1 VFDDDRVPK
10 DAYAPTFVRSMVM
23 VPIGKPRAVAAL
35 GAYWSQ
41 TGRQSPE
48 TVRRLENLARLA
60 TVAIENARLLGE
72 LKDSARQHSMMVAAG
87 RMGLWSFD
95 IASGVL
101 DTSAMCRS
109 NFGRD
114 PDLPF
119 SYADLHAAI
128 HDEDKARVQE
138 AIAKSIATGSDYDI
152 EYRLITPSGE
162 TRWIEIR
169 ARPSY
174 GPNGAPLVLSGLS
187 IDVTARKRMEA
198 ALQTSAATLEHLVI
212 ERTRELVTAQ
222 EALRQAQKLDAMGQL
237 TGGVAH
243 DFNNLLA
250 PIIGGLDLLQRRNVG
265 GEREQRII
273 AGALQ
278 SADRARLLV
287 QRLLAFARRQPL
299 RVEPI
304 DIAALIAGM
313 DELLVAT
320 LGPQVVI
327 SRDIA
332 ENLPLARA
340 DLHQV
345 EMALLNLSVN
355 SRDAMP
361 DGGSLIL
368 SAQLR
373 VIGAGQQQAISSGSY
388 VVITVT
394 DTGSG
399 MDAETR
405 TRAIEPFY
413 STKGIGKGTGLGL
426 SMAHG
431 LASQLGGALTIES
444 EIGKGT
450 AVSLWLP
457 TSEEILA
464 QASTPP
470 PLCR

>member
-1 VFDDDRVPK
+1 
-10 DAYAPTFVRSMVM
+10 
-23 VPIGKPRAVAAL
+23 
-35 GAYWSQ
+35 
-41 TGRQSPE
+41 
-48 TVRRLENLARLA
+48 
-60 TVAIENARLLGE
+60 
-72 LKDSARQHSMMVAAG
+72 
-87 RMGLWSFD
+87 
-95 IASGVL
+95 
-101 DTSAMCRS
+101 
-109 NFGRD
+109 
-114 PDLPF
+114 
-119 SYADLHAAI
+119 
-128 HDEDKARVQE
+128 
-138 AIAKSIATGSDYDI
+138 
-152 EYRLITPSGE
+152 
-162 TRWIEIR
+162 
-169 ARPSY
+169 
-174 GPNGAPLVLSGLS
+174 
-187 IDVTARKRMEA
+187 MEA

-457 TSEEILA
+457 TSEEVLP
-464 QASTPP
+464 QASTPAP
-470 PLCR
+470 ALPVMTGRALLVDDEALVRESIADMLGELGFAVTEASSASQALAFLRQSEAVDVVITDHLMPHMTGVELGRAIGREWPGLPVLLVSGYSDDHGLDAALPRLEKPFRHADLAARLESLLPMLSAPR

>member
-1 VFDDDRVPK
+1 
-10 DAYAPTFVRSMVM
+10 
-23 VPIGKPRAVAAL
+23 
-35 GAYWSQ
+35 
-41 TGRQSPE
+41 
-48 TVRRLENLARLA
+48 
-60 TVAIENARLLGE
+60 
-72 LKDSARQHSMMVAAG
+72 
-87 RMGLWSFD
+87 
-95 IASGVL
+95 
-101 DTSAMCRS
+101 
-109 NFGRD
+109 
-114 PDLPF
+114 
-119 SYADLHAAI
+119 
-128 HDEDKARVQE
+128 
-138 AIAKSIATGSDYDI
+138 
-152 EYRLITPSGE
+152 
-162 TRWIEIR
+162 
-169 ARPSY
+169 
-174 GPNGAPLVLSGLS
+174 
-187 IDVTARKRMEA
+187 
-198 ALQTSAATLEHLVI
+198 
-212 ERTRELVTAQ
+212 
-222 EALRQAQKLDAMGQL
+222 MGQL

-457 TSEEILA
+457 TSEEVLP